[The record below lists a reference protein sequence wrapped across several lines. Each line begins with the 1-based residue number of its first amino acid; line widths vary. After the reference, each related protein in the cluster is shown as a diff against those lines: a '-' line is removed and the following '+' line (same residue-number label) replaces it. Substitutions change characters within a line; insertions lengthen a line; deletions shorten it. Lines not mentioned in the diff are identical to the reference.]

1 MKYILIF
8 NLFIMTFFFSKNI
21 IFLPPVTAQVTY
33 ENEFK
38 LTREDIRLIQHY
50 FSIYDYKN
58 NFSKLPK
65 NISSK
70 ELKNYFAILKNQKD
84 KKWIAAYLFLLSIVP
99 DLFEEDI
106 GC

>member
-1 MKYILIF
+1 
-8 NLFIMTFFFSKNI
+8 MTFFFSKNM

-38 LTREDIRLIQHY
+38 LSSEDIRIIQYY
-50 FSIYDYKN
+50 FSTNSYKN
-58 NFSKLPK
+58 NFSALPK
-65 NISSK
+65 NLSSK
-70 ELKNYFAILKNQKD
+70 HLNVYFKILKNQEHE
-84 KKWIAAYLFLLSIVP
+84 KWISAYLFLLSIVP

>member
-1 MKYILIF
+1 MKYILIL
-8 NLFIMTFFFSKNI
+8 NLFIASLFLSQNL
-21 IFLPPVTAQVTY
+21 IFLPPVKAQVTY

-38 LTREDIRLIQHY
+38 LTKEDIRLIQHY

-65 NISSK
+65 DISSK
-70 ELKNYFAILKNQKD
+70 ELKSYFAILKNQKD